1 MISVLI
7 VDDHPVVRQGLRALL
22 EVQDDMSV
30 VGEAGDGPA
39 AMSLATSLRTDIVL
53 LDLKLPGMD
62 GIAVLEPLRAAGL
75 RVLVL
80 TSATEPATASRAVR
94 AGAAGV
100 VYKDIDPAA
109 LVRAIRSVHDGHVLL
124 APEAVSALA
133 RGSRADTLT
142 AREREVL
149 EGIVGGRSNR
159 EIARSLQVSEKTVKA
174 HVSAVLAKLGV
185 QDRTQAA
192 VYAVRDSTDGR
203 RGLLRSSSRR
213 VMARRLRL
221 TPDTVDPCAVICL
234 T

>member
-1 MISVLI
+1 VISVLI

-22 EVQDDMSV
+22 EVQDDMAV
-30 VGEAGDGPA
+30 AGEAGDGPA
-39 AMSLATSLRTDIVL
+39 AISLAESLRPDIVL

-62 GIAVLEPLRAAGL
+62 GVAVLRPLRAAGL

-80 TSATEPATASRAVR
+80 TSATEPSTAAAAVR

-109 LVRAIRSVHDGHVLL
+109 LVRAIRSVHDGNVLL
-124 APEAVSALA
+124 APEALGSLV

-149 EGIVGGRSNR
+149 AGIADGKSNR
-159 EIARSLQVSEKTVKA
+159 EIARLLRVSEKTVKA

-192 VYAVRDSTDGR
+192 VYAVRHGK
-203 RGLLRSSSRR
+203 
-213 VMARRLRL
+213 A
-221 TPDTVDPCAVICL
+221 
-234 T
+234 

>member
-1 MISVLI
+1 VISVLI

-22 EVQDDMSV
+22 EVQDDMTV
-30 VGEAGDGPA
+30 AGEAGDGPA
-39 AMSLATSLRTDIVL
+39 AISLAESLRPDIVL

-62 GIAVLEPLRAAGL
+62 GVAALRPLRAAGL

-80 TSATEPATASRAVR
+80 TSATEPSAAAAAVR

-109 LVRAIRSVHDGHVLL
+109 LVRAIRSVHDGNVLL
-124 APEAVSALA
+124 APEAVGSLI

-149 EGIVGGRSNR
+149 AGIADGKSNR
-159 EIARSLQVSEKTVKA
+159 EIARLLRVSEKTVKA

-192 VYAVRDSTDGR
+192 VYAVRHGK
-203 RGLLRSSSRR
+203 
-213 VMARRLRL
+213 A
-221 TPDTVDPCAVICL
+221 
-234 T
+234 

>member
-1 MISVLI
+1 VISVLI

-22 EVQDDMSV
+22 EVQDDMTV
-30 VGEAGDGPA
+30 AGEAGDGPA
-39 AMSLATSLRTDIVL
+39 AISLAESLRPDIVL

-62 GIAVLEPLRAAGL
+62 GVAVLRPLRAAGL

-80 TSATEPATASRAVR
+80 TSATEPSAAATAVR

-109 LVRAIRSVHDGHVLL
+109 LVRAIRSVHDGNVLL
-124 APEAVSALA
+124 APEAIGSLV

-149 EGIVGGRSNR
+149 AGIADGKSNR
-159 EIARSLQVSEKTVKA
+159 EIARLLRVSEKTVKA

-192 VYAVRDSTDGR
+192 VYAVRHGK
-203 RGLLRSSSRR
+203 
-213 VMARRLRL
+213 A
-221 TPDTVDPCAVICL
+221 
-234 T
+234 

>member
-1 MISVLI
+1 VISVLI

-22 EVQDDMSV
+22 EVQDDMTV
-30 VGEAGDGPA
+30 AGEAGDGPA
-39 AMSLATSLRTDIVL
+39 AISLAESLRPDIVL

-62 GIAVLEPLRAAGL
+62 GVAVLRPLRAAGL

-80 TSATEPATASRAVR
+80 TSATEPSAAAAAVR

-109 LVRAIRSVHDGHVLL
+109 LVRAIRSVHDGNVLL
-124 APEAVSALA
+124 APEAIGSLI

-149 EGIVGGRSNR
+149 AGIADGKSNR
-159 EIARSLQVSEKTVKA
+159 EIARLLRVSEKTVKA

-192 VYAVRDSTDGR
+192 VYAVRHGK
-203 RGLLRSSSRR
+203 
-213 VMARRLRL
+213 A
-221 TPDTVDPCAVICL
+221 
-234 T
+234 

>member
-1 MISVLI
+1 VISVLI

-22 EVQDDMSV
+22 EVQDDMTV
-30 VGEAGDGPA
+30 AGEAGDGPTA
-39 AMSLATSLRTDIVL
+39 ISLAESLRPDIVL

-62 GIAVLEPLRAAGL
+62 GVAVLRPLRAAGL

-80 TSATEPATASRAVR
+80 TSATEPSTAAAAVR

-109 LVRAIRSVHDGHVLL
+109 LVRAIRAVHDGNVLL
-124 APEAVSALA
+124 APEAIGSLV

-149 EGIVGGRSNR
+149 DGIADGRSNR
-159 EIARSLQVSEKTVKA
+159 EIARLLRVSEKTVKA

-192 VYAVRDSTDGR
+192 VYAVRHGK
-203 RGLLRSSSRR
+203 
-213 VMARRLRL
+213 A
-221 TPDTVDPCAVICL
+221 
-234 T
+234 